1 MFFSSNQQL
10 VDFLERKGFIRSL
23 QVKEAFL
30 VVDRKKFVPEKFQ
43 EFVYYDQPIFIA
55 SGQTISQPATVAI
68 MLELLGTQ
76 PGDKVLDIGAGSGW
90 VSCLLSHLIGEA
102 GKVYAYELNKKVGA
116 FGKEVI
122 SNSNF
127 ENINYV
133 VDDAS
138 RYWSN
143 KGPFDRIYAGAAFE
157 KIPLGLISQL
167 KEGGI
172 LVAPTQQNDLRKIT
186 KIQNKFQERIY
197 SGFAFV
203 PFIDSENGS
212 LS

>member
-43 EFVYYDQPIFIA
+43 EFAYYDQPIFIA

-127 ENINYV
+127 ENI
-133 VDDAS
+133 
-138 RYWSN
+138 
-143 KGPFDRIYAGAAFE
+143 
-157 KIPLGLISQL
+157 
-167 KEGGI
+167 
-172 LVAPTQQNDLRKIT
+172 
-186 KIQNKFQERIY
+186 
-197 SGFAFV
+197 
-203 PFIDSENGS
+203 
-212 LS
+212 